1 MSHTN
6 LPAGE
11 RPPRSASGAVP
22 PAQSPVISAAAAPLA
37 QPLFTNGKAGVGLF
51 FQEEKKELIV
61 RNIVPG
67 GSAAADGRIEA
78 GDIIVSVDGKS
89 VEGQGI
95 ETLRDCIIGSVGTFV
110 ELTFRRL
117 QGAGVRTSFDGPTL
131 YSITLE
137 RKSQTKPVNNGQPE
151 HNAAPQ
157 NAAPRPDA
165 LADANEASA
174 LELQKLHRRVSNLTF
189 EKADLQSLLDQKN
202 ALAES
207 RSKTMEMLEM
217 QLQVRV
223 SCDRCDVTCDISCR
237 AQSRRTSA

>member
-1 MSHTN
+1 VSEKAAFYTPLLFWLLMSQTN

-11 RPPRSASGAVP
+11 RPPRSAPGAVP
-22 PAQSPVISAAAAPLA
+22 PSHSPVISAADAPLA
-37 QPLFTNGKAGVGLF
+37 QPLFSNGKVGVGLF
-51 FQEEKKELIV
+51 FQEDKKELIV

-117 QGAGVRTSFDGPTL
+117 QGDGPTL

-151 HNAAPQ
+151 HNAAP
-157 NAAPRPDA
+157 RPDA
-165 LADANEASA
+165 LADANKASA
-174 LELQKLHRRVSNLTF
+174 LELQKLHRHVSNLTF
-189 EKADLQSLLDQKN
+189 EKADLQSLLDEKN

-223 SCDRCDVTCDISCR
+223 TFDRCDVTCDIFCR
-237 AQSRRTSA
+237 A